1 MTEPSSTYN
10 DGTKEL
16 DDDPEV
22 EITMKL
28 KRGED
33 SKRFPASNRGSVMT
47 AGANRCVRCQQGAQ
61 RWDSERW
68 TQGCRR
74 RCISH
79 RCRQGDYAV
88 LMTLFR
94 TAMSALRKW

>member
-16 DDDPEV
+16 DNNPEV
-22 EITMKL
+22 EITMNL
-28 KRGED
+28 KRED
-33 SKRFPASNRGSVMT
+33 SKRFPASNSGSVMT

-61 RWDSERW
+61 RWGIERW
-68 TQGCRR
+68 TQRCRR

-79 RCRQGDYAV
+79 RCGQGDDEV
-88 LMTLFR
+88 LAMLFR